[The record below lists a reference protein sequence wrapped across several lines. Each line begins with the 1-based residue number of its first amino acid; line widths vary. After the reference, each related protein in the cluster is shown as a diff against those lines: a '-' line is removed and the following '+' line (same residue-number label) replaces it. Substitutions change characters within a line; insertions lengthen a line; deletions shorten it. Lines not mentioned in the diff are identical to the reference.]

1 MQWLKNLFGK
11 NKTEIK
17 GPVTEPELEEE
28 DVVRLPS
35 AWAQPI
41 SGEIASLEG
50 LPDPVFAK
58 GMMGAG
64 FVIRADVSTIC
75 SPVNGVVSAV
85 FPGGHAIGLTS
96 DDDVEV
102 LIHIGIDS
110 VNLKGE
116 GFQLHVK
123 EGNQVKIGDRL
134 IDVDFALLKQHLRN
148 SEVIVLFPN
157 VEGGE
162 ITVSDQGLVWQSEV
176 H

>member
-1 MQWLKNLFGK
+1 MKWLKNLFGK
-11 NKTEIK
+11 DKTKEN
-17 GPVTEPELEEE
+17 EPTIEVESEEE
-28 DVVRLPS
+28 GAVRLPS
-35 AWAQPI
+35 AWSLPI
-41 SGEIASLEG
+41 SGEIASLKG

-64 FVIRADVSTIC
+64 FVIHADSSTLC
-75 SPVNGVVSAV
+75 SPINGVVSAV

-96 DDDVEV
+96 EDNVEV

-116 GFQLHVK
+116 GFQPHVK
-123 EGNQVKIGDRL
+123 EGDRVKIGDRL
-134 IDVDFALLKQHLRN
+134 IDVDFALLKEHLRN

-162 ITVSDQGLVWQSEV
+162 ITVSDQGLVWQPEV
-176 H
+176 R